1 MIKKNNKKEEFIM
14 SKMQAIKL
22 LLENTPSEELKKA
35 HSLADL
41 WRASYA
47 SDSWNVNE
55 MREAR
60 NVLYCH
66 I

>member
-1 MIKKNNKKEEFIM
+1 M
-14 SKMQAIKL
+14 SRMQAIKVL
-22 LLENTPSEELKKA
+22 LANTPSEELKKA

-47 SDSWNVNE
+47 SDGRNVNE

>member
-1 MIKKNNKKEEFIM
+1 M

-22 LLENTPSEELKKA
+22 LLENTPSEELKKSY
-35 HSLADL
+35 SLADL

-47 SDSWNVNE
+47 STSCNAN

-60 NVLYCH
+60 NVIYSY